1 MGSENTEEIPVSKKS
16 IAFVVLG
23 VAALFIAFRMVTP
36 TLTAVVG
43 PLAAPTPVDTAVP
56 TSAPP
61 AEQPAGPVTPEAGQ
75 AIAALEQITIALPD
89 QTPYDR
95 RQFGQAWAD
104 VDRNGCD
111 TRNDVLRR
119 DLVDT
124 TLKPGTRDCV
134 VLTGVL
140 HDPYTGKTIDFTRGQ
155 GTSELVQIDHVVP
168 LAWAWRQ
175 GAADWTEE
183 KRQQL
188 ANDPLNLLA
197 VDGPTNTSKSDQG
210 PALWMPPSEGYRC
223 PYVERFVQVL
233 DSYDLTVTTE
243 DHAALQSELSSST
256 GGE

>member
-1 MGSENTEEIPVSKKS
+1 MGSENTEEIPVSKKT
-16 IAFVVLG
+16 IAVVVLG
-23 VAALFIAFRMVTP
+23 IAALFIAFRMVAP
-36 TLTAVVG
+36 TLTALVG
-43 PLAAPTPVDTAVP
+43 PLAAPAPIDTAAP
-56 TSAPP
+56 TPASP
-61 AEQPAGPVTPEAGQ
+61 AEQLAGPVTPEAGQ
-75 AIAALEQITIALPD
+75 AIDALDQITIALPD

-140 HDPYTGKTIDFTRGQ
+140 HDPYTGQTIDFTRGQ
-155 GTSELVQIDHVVP
+155 GTSELVQIDHIVP

-175 GAADWTEE
+175 GAADWTEQ
-183 KRQQL
+183 KRKQL

-223 PYVERFVQVL
+223 SYVERFVQVL
-233 DSYDLTVTTE
+233 DSYDLTVTAE
-243 DHAALQSELSSST
+243 DHAALQSELSSCT

>member
-23 VAALFIAFRMVTP
+23 VAALFIAFRMVAP

-43 PLAAPTPVDTAVP
+43 PLAAPTPIDTAVP
-56 TSAPP
+56 TSAPQ
-61 AEQPAGPVTPEAGQ
+61 AEQPAGPVTPEAEQ
-75 AIAALEQITIALPD
+75 AIAALEQIPIALPD

-175 GAADWTEE
+175 AAADWTEE

-210 PALWMPPSEGYRC
+210 PALWMPPSEGYHC
-223 PYVERFVQVL
+223 SYVERFVQVL

-243 DHAALQSELSSST
+243 DHAALQSELSSCT

>member
-1 MGSENTEEIPVSKKS
+1 MSKKS
-16 IAFVVLG
+16 IAFVILG
-23 VAALFIAFRMVTP
+23 IAALFIAFRMVAP

-43 PLAAPTPVDTAVP
+43 PLAAPTPISTTAP
-56 TSAPP
+56 R
-61 AEQPAGPVTPEAGQ
+61 AEQPAGPVTADAAQ
-75 AIAALEQITIALPD
+75 AIAALEQVTVAAPG

-124 TLKPGTRDCV
+124 TLKPGTHNCV

-197 VDGPTNTSKSDQG
+197 VDGPTNTAKSDQG
-210 PALWMPPSEGYRC
+210 PALWMPPSKSYHC
-223 PYVERFVQVL
+223 SYAERFAEVL
-233 DSYDLTVTTE
+233 HTYGLTVDAE
-243 DHAALQSELSSST
+243 DHAALQHELTSCT
-256 GGE
+256 GGK

>member
-16 IAFVVLG
+16 IAFVILG
-23 VAALFIAFRMVTP
+23 IAALFIVMRMVAP
-36 TLTAVVG
+36 TLTATVG
-43 PLAAPTPVDTAVP
+43 PLATPPIDTAAP
-56 TSAPP
+56 TSAP
-61 AEQPAGPVTPEAGQ
+61 PAGPVTPEAGQ

-140 HDPYTGKTIDFTRGQ
+140 HDPYTGQTIDFTRGQ
-155 GTSELVQIDHVVP
+155 GTSELVQIDHIVP

-197 VDGPTNTSKSDQG
+197 VDGHTNTSKSYKG

-223 PYVERFVQVL
+223 SYVERFVQVL

-243 DHAALQSELSSST
+243 DHAALQSELSSCT

>member
-1 MGSENTEEIPVSKKS
+1 MRKKS
-16 IAFVVLG
+16 IAFVILG
-23 VAALFIAFRMVTP
+23 VAALFIGFRMVAP
-36 TLTAVVG
+36 TLTTIVG
-43 PLAAPTPVDTAVP
+43 PLAAPKPASTT
-56 TSAPP
+56 TP
-61 AEQPAGPVTPEAGQ
+61 AEVQPAGPVTADAAQ
-75 AIAALEQITIALPD
+75 AITELDHVTVAPPQ

-124 TLKPGTRDCV
+124 TLKPGTHDCV
-134 VLTGVL
+134 VLSGVL

-175 GAADWTEE
+175 GAADWTEA

-197 VDGPTNTSKSDQG
+197 VDGPTNTAKSDQG
-210 PALWMPPSEGYRC
+210 PALWMPPSSSYRC
-223 PYVERFVQVL
+223 SYAERFVQVL
-233 DSYDLTVTTE
+233 NTYDLTIPAE
-243 DHAALQSELSSST
+243 DHTALQRELTSCT
-256 GGE
+256 GGK